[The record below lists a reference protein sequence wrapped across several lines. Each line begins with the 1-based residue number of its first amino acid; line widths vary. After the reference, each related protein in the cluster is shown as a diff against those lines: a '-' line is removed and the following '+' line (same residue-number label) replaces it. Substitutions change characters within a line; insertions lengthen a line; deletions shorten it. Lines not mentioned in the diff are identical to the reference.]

1 MQKSDRYL
9 PACSCSLCG
18 VRFLSFTRPDRCL
31 VITISITK
39 NKKIIIMKDQ
49 IKLQLF
55 ISRIPYYSIRHAGHL
70 LNFWTLRVGASIKI
84 EVASRFQ

>member
-39 NKKIIIMKDQ
+39 NKKTIIMKDQ

-55 ISRIPYYSIRHAGHL
+55 IRRIPYYSIRHAGYSS
-70 LNFWTLRVGASIKI
+70 NFWALRVGAD
-84 EVASRFQ
+84 SRCHI

>member
-18 VRFLSFTRPDRCL
+18 VRFLSFTRPDCCL

-55 ISRIPYYSIRHAGHL
+55 ISRIPL
-70 LNFWTLRVGASIKI
+70 LFNLACWALINFWTLRVGASIKI

>member
-18 VRFLSFTRPDRCL
+18 VRFLSFTRPDCCL

-39 NKKIIIMKDQ
+39 NKKTIIMKDK

-55 ISRIPYYSIRHAGHL
+55 IRRIPYYSIRHAGHSL
-70 LNFWTLRVGASIKI
+70 IFGP
-84 EVASRFQ
+84 